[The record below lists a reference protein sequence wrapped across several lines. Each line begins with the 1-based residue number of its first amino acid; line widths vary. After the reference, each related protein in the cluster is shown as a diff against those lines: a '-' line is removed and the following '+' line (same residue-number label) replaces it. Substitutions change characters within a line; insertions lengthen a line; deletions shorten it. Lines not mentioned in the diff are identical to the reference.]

1 MSIAS
6 SIFSQFI
13 NADNLLDLSDSTR
26 ETHEIIPLEKIK
38 ENALRHALK
47 VTKGNIQE
55 AARRL
60 QIGRATIY
68 RMLKEYNIK
77 IDKDE

>member
-1 MSIAS
+1 ALVGEIS
-6 SIFSQFI
+6 SKIDAES
-13 NADNLLDLSDSTR
+13 
-26 ETHEIIPLEKIK
+26 HEIIPLEKVK

-68 RMLKEYNIK
+68 RMMKEYNIK
-77 IDKDE
+77 FEKE